1 MFGVHI
7 WHLIEGLEP
16 PLVDVMVH
24 CPVPPVE
31 NLSLSL
37 EVKWDRGVDFRTYLV
52 IVGVF
57 PILVIGLLHRCT
69 GRSRSINKSP
79 VVRWLILFAISTS
92 VAAIILVIVLRSYCR
107 RVDYTFHSSQVAN
120 SALLIGEPG
129 LGGVDS
135 RGHDYSLTSFLAQG
149 GAWISL
155 CRTWRTSFRGNNRSL
170 LVLHD

>member
-7 WHLIEGLEP
+7 RHMIEGLKP
-16 PLVDVMVH
+16 PLVGVMVH

-37 EVKWDRGVDFRTYLV
+37 EVKRDRGVDFRTYLV

-79 VVRWLILFAISTS
+79 VVRWLILFAICTS

-149 GAWISL
+149 
-155 CRTWRTSFRGNNRSL
+155 
-170 LVLHD
+170 